1 MGLMKAASA
10 IHGASGRG
18 KAEPGPPRRR
28 PEATMRMLLDLW
40 QSTVGQKA
48 LVAAAGLVLWL
59 WVVLHVL
66 GNLTLFSGAVAA
78 DGYAASLRRV
88 PAGLWA
94 ARVVLTVAV
103 LIHVAGV
110 VSLAR
115 RNRAARAGH
124 ATAACRGPATLAARS
139 MRVGGVLLLAFV
151 GYHLL
156 HLTFGVLHPGFASGH
171 VYENVV
177 VGLRPVWVGALYV
190 AAGALL
196 GLHLFHGLWARSEEH
211 TSVLQ
216 SLRHLV

>member
-1 MGLMKAASA
+1 
-10 IHGASGRG
+10 
-18 KAEPGPPRRR
+18 
-28 PEATMRMLLDLW
+28 MRMLLDLW

-190 AAGALL
+190 AAAALL
-196 GLHLFHGLWARSEEH
+196 GLHLFHGLWAAVRTLGLRPDAAASRRGPAVALIAGAM
-211 TSVLQ
+211 TAGFASVPIAVLAGW
-216 SLRHLV
+216 LR